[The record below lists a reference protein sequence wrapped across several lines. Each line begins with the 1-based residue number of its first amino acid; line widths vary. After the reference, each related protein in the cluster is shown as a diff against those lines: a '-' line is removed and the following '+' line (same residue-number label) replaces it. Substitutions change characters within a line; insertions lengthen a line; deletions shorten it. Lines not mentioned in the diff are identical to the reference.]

1 MCLLVVGARDRVG
14 SLEFEHHYLFKFTV
28 YALIF
33 LIWALWIR
41 FFPADDD
48 LKSENGKVTV

>member
-1 MCLLVVGARDRVG
+1 MCLLAVGARDRVG

-41 FFPADDD
+41 FFPAEEE
-48 LKSENGKVTV
+48 KNKA